1 MSRLNKKVDYN
12 TYECTDSDPYEII
25 DTDSD
30 PDSIIANH
38 IADYR
43 LYYQNSEES
52 DKIYYQSSSESD
64 QIKSDC
70 SDSESEFY
78 IGDYK
83 MRCSSSSDICEC
95 CWPEILNP
103 SEYLSEDEEPERT
116 PDEIWCSLISI
127 DEIEL
132 CLNKACLK

>member
-43 LYYQNSEES
+43 LYYP
-52 DKIYYQSSSESD
+52 SSSESD
-64 QIKSDC
+64 ESKSDC
-70 SDSESEFY
+70 SYSESDFY
-78 IGDYK
+78 TGDYK
-83 MRCSSSSDICEC
+83 RRCSSSSDICEC

-116 PDEIWCSLISI
+116 SDEIWCSLISI

-132 CLNKACLK
+132 CLNKTCLK

>member
-1 MSRLNKKVDYN
+1 MSRLNKKVDQS
-12 TYECTDSDPYEII
+12 TYECEDSDPNEII

-52 DKIYYQSSSESD
+52 DQIYYQSSSESD

-83 MRCSSSSDICEC
+83 M
-95 CWPEILNP
+95 
-103 SEYLSEDEEPERT
+103 
-116 PDEIWCSLISI
+116 
-127 DEIEL
+127 
-132 CLNKACLK
+132 